1 MMQGIILSVIGI
13 IASIIIT
20 HYYTKKQMAKNQIS
34 HFAIRSFN
42 LGKGLREIFPDF
54 QMLYHGKSLAKYARV
69 CQGCFRNTGNKD
81 IHNNDGFDFSLIF
94 PEKYV
99 VKAIRVFPST
109 DDLLIHTQ
117 IDENS
122 NKVNFVIDEL
132 IRTGEE
138 FKYTV
143 LLESSENLR
152 NPFGHLSFSNRIP
165 DTSILEADV
174 KHVKFYRRISSFG
187 FWTTLLLMI
196 LILFSWKKHLLTND
210 VLLYV
215 LIICTFVFA
224 ALSIVAY
231 LKSVVTSLYYF
242 E

>member
-1 MMQGIILSVIGI
+1 MDILLTIISVIIGI
-13 IASIIIT
+13 IAT

-34 HFAIRSFN
+34 HFAIKTFN
-42 LGKGLREIFPDF
+42 LAKGVREIFPDF

-94 PEKYV
+94 PEKCV

-109 DDLLIHTQ
+109 DDLIIHTQ

-122 NKVNFVIDEL
+122 NKVNFVINEL

-143 LLESSENLR
+143 LLESSEYIR
-152 NPFGHLSFSNRIP
+152 NPFGRLSFSNRIP

-187 FWTTLLLMI
+187 FWSTLLLMI
-196 LILFSWKKHLLTND
+196 LILFSWKNHFLTND
-210 VLLYV
+210 VLLYGF
-215 LIICTFVFA
+215 IICTFVIA
-224 ALSIVAY
+224 ALSVVAY

>member
-1 MMQGIILSVIGI
+1 MDNILLTIISVVIGI
-13 IASIIIT
+13 IAT

-42 LGKGLREIFPDF
+42 LAKGMREIFPDF
-54 QMLYHGKSLAKYARV
+54 QMVYQGKSLTKYARV

-81 IHNNDGFDFSLIF
+81 IHNNDGLDFSLIF
-94 PEKYV
+94 PEEYV
-99 VKAIRVFPST
+99 VKAIKVFPST
-109 DDLLIHTQ
+109 DDLIIHTQ

-122 NKVNFVIDEL
+122 NKVNFVINEL

-143 LLESSENLR
+143 ILESSEYLG

-174 KHVKFYRRISSFG
+174 KHVKLYRRFSSFG
-187 FWTTLLLMI
+187 FLTTLLLMI

-215 LIICTFVFA
+215 FIICTFVIA
-224 ALSIVAY
+224 ALSVVAY
-231 LKSVVTSLYYF
+231 LKSVVKSLYYF